1 MVFSDPSRL
10 RDLSTSDLFDIYTRS
25 LTDIIDQLL
34 PVRPAKLRL
43 HPLSPWFDGECHSLR
58 RPARRL
64 ERVFRRSC
72 SPDDRI
78 AWIRFVRSMHR
89 RYRVIE
95 GEYWERLIT
104 SSAGDT
110 RRLWSTSK
118 DLLGGPRSSS
128 SQTAPFTAEDF
139 ADYYES
145 KISSI
150 RQHTAQSHP
159 PAISYSTATHLFVK
173 EFYRL
178 RRSAPSSCRSSSSR
192 G

>member
-1 MVFSDPSRL
+1 MNFRITNVRNTL
-10 RDLSTSDLFDIYTRS
+10 RSQIRSQWLGELGEELVLFKAY
-25 LTDIIDQLL
+25 
-34 PVRPAKLRL
+34 
-43 HPLSPWFDGECHSLR
+43 HSLKQR
-58 RPARRL
+58 HIVMLAYMSDREL
-64 ERVFRRSC
+64 MHDNYVSEFSVFRRSR

-110 RRLWSTSK
+110 RRLWSTFK

-145 KISSI
+145 KISAI